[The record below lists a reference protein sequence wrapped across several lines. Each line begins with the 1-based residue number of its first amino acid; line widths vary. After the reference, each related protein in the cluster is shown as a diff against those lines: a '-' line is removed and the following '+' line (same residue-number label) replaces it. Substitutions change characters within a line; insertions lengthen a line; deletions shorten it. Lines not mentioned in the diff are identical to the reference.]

1 VSYVLVAALV
11 SIPCSAWRECHHAA
25 AAAHIPRSSSP
36 RPFTMKP
43 TITMRVFPLLLVTL
57 LASLLATALS
67 DADDTWILLG
77 TGTVSGAADHDT
89 LSVTGEGGVVGKLQL
104 RVRGAALRFQRI
116 VVRYDDGDDD
126 RIELSRDEI
135 PAGGE
140 SRTIDLRGH
149 DRVIRSLDLWYHADS
164 LGARPAVIE
173 VYGRR

>member
-1 VSYVLVAALV
+1 
-11 SIPCSAWRECHHAA
+11 
-25 AAAHIPRSSSP
+25 
-36 RPFTMKP
+36 
-43 TITMRVFPLLLVTL
+43 MRVLPLLLVTL
-57 LASLLATALS
+57 LASLLATGLS

-77 TGTVSGAADHDT
+77 TRTVSGAADHDAV
-89 LSVTGEGGVVGKLQL
+89 SMAGERVVVGKLQL
-104 RVRGAALRFQRI
+104 RVKGAAVRFQRI

-149 DRVIRSLDLWYHADS
+149 DRVIRSLDLWYEAES
-164 LGARPAVIE
+164 LDGRPAVVE